1 MNVKEID
8 YFSPKIKLG
17 SVYRISDFMCEP
29 NNPYQQTISNR
40 TSLRFGRATK
50 FDAIEAPNIPHHY
63 FQFAS
68 YNQLQYRI
76 PTEDAIGRMQYP
88 ILIGH
93 LFILKILTFNKI

>member
-8 YFSPKIKLG
+8 YFSPKIKLV

-29 NNPYQQTISNR
+29 TNPYQQTISNR

-63 FQFAS
+63 F
-68 YNQLQYRI
+68 
-76 PTEDAIGRMQYP
+76 
-88 ILIGH
+88 
-93 LFILKILTFNKI
+93 